1 MSTRHPLLPLLLTA
15 GCLSC
20 GQDGPTPLENRAPL
34 FSAVHP
40 SGAPLIVDDDGA
52 QCSDAQFTSIQAAV
66 DAAAPGDR
74 ILVCT
79 GTYLEQVTVSTNDV
93 RIHAQ
98 NKAGPYGRGRRASVV
113 VDAHGHDFGFRVLN
127 ASGVMIEGFDVEH
140 AHEADIFLSG
150 ASATTIR
157 SNVTTGA
164 GHDGIELVGSHDNV
178 IEHNVSID
186 NPAVNACGINVA
198 GGSLRNVVRHN
209 RLVNNEWGIQIS
221 GGTTADNVIAHNV
234 SLGNRGN
241 GIRNVGGASGTRIEQ
256 NRASSNGS
264 TPSASTTG
272 TTNAGIHVAS
282 GTNIVVRDN
291 QALDN
296 LAVDLRSEA
305 GSGATFAGNHCRT
318 SSPSGLCER
327 SRPSTSP

>member
-40 SGAPLIVDDDGA
+40 SGASLIVDDDGA

-113 VDAHGHDFGFRVLN
+113 VDAHGHDFGY
-127 ASGVMIEGFDVEH
+127 
-140 AHEADIFLSG
+140 
-150 ASATTIR
+150 
-157 SNVTTGA
+157 
-164 GHDGIELVGSHDNV
+164 
-178 IEHNVSID
+178 
-186 NPAVNACGINVA
+186 
-198 GGSLRNVVRHN
+198 
-209 RLVNNEWGIQIS
+209 
-221 GGTTADNVIAHNV
+221 
-234 SLGNRGN
+234 
-241 GIRNVGGASGTRIEQ
+241 
-256 NRASSNGS
+256 
-264 TPSASTTG
+264 
-272 TTNAGIHVAS
+272 
-282 GTNIVVRDN
+282 
-291 QALDN
+291 